1 MKNRLLKGSI
11 LALLLTLSLL
21 VVACGNTESSNNENN
36 NENVEANVNDENMN
50 DEGNMGEEVE
60 VVENSSEEDES
71 EDDSEEVEE
80 AVEVVEAMPLE
91 NAAFLFGNMGVSI
104 SSVDAFI
111 ENEELGLVYAEGKG
125 YLLLKGTVTNN
136 GEEEASV
143 DTVGYV
149 RREDDLG
156 NQAGIA
162 NSWIEAEGI
171 AINVAPGEEVEF
183 TELLLYDSEA
193 SRITISFEADD
204 EAIEDYIYYVDVTE
218 ASEDAEAQDSANS
231 DEMYEILETT
241 SNDILGYIANHEYE
255 NIVEL
260 GYYTFIAPNLEMETS
275 DSLWFEDYNWEE
287 ANTSDE
293 TFDFGVDYE
302 GNVINMTYNEFFD
315 TYINAFDFAN
325 SEPEIKQERVEY
337 YYNTPDTLMTHYV
350 KYTDGDHVLYFYY
363 EEEYFNEFA
372 LSGIGFGIEE

>member
-21 VVACGNTESSNNENN
+21 VVACGNTESSNEKNN
-36 NENVEANVNDENMN
+36 NENVEVNVNDENV
-50 DEGNMGEEVE
+50 EAEENMQEEETVADT
-60 VVENSSEEDES
+60 SEEDEI
-71 EDDSEEVEE
+71 EEDSEEVEE
-80 AVEVVEAMPLE
+80 AVEAMPLE
-91 NAAFLFGNMGVSI
+91 NSAFLFGDMGVSI
-104 SSVDAFI
+104 TSAETFI

-125 YLLLKGTVTNN
+125 YLLIKGTVTNN

-143 DTVGYV
+143 DSVGYV

-162 NSWIEAEGI
+162 NSWIDAEGI
-171 AINVAPGEEVEF
+171 AVRVAPSEEKEF
-183 TELLLYDSEA
+183 TELLLYNSEA

-204 EAIEDYIYYVDVTE
+204 EAVGDYVYYVDVTE
-218 ASEDAEAQDSANS
+218 ASEDAAAQDSANS

-287 ANTSDE
+287 ANTSNE